1 MLRRCMDLAS
11 VALSLCTVRKRAT
24 SLVRHQICK
33 QKFPDILLIVCLR
46 VNESRKR
53 AHILRRIRTGRVQ
66 NSSNTNA
73 IQLGMTTELPFK
85 CGSGLAQH
93 RYIYC
98 VYRDDSRT
106 LKWMLNSSVCMA
118 LFCFSSRNMTFS
130 FFPFALTYL
139 CLFVCLCGGAFAI
152 AVFKQHSI
160 STFFYEV
167 RKRSAAT
174 AVAATAPEEEN
185 CN

>member
-33 QKFPDILLIVCLR
+33 QKFPGILLIVCLR

-53 AHILRRIRTGRVQ
+53 AHILRRIRTGHVQ

-130 FFPFALTYL
+130 FFSFRIDLFML
-139 CLFVCLCGGAFAI
+139 VCLFVRGCVCDCHIQATLVFLWGAKKISSNSGG
-152 AVFKQHSI
+152 SDG
-160 STFFYEV
+160 T
-167 RKRSAAT
+167 RRL
-174 AVAATAPEEEN
+174 
-185 CN
+185 